1 VSERHEIVVVGAGPA
16 GLSAALVLARCRHQ
30 VLVIDSGRPR
40 NAAAQGVHGFL
51 TRDGVPPLVLRSLGR
66 RDLRRYGVA
75 VRRAQVE
82 KARRRGAEFELELGG
97 GARLRAHALVL
108 ATGLRDRLPEV
119 PGLRELYGRSVH
131 HCPFCDG
138 WENRDRA
145 IAVYGRGK
153 AGYEV
158 ALKLTAWS
166 DDVALFSNGPSGLK
180 RERRRLLAV
189 HRIPLHEQRIAA
201 LEARRG
207 QLERV
212 RLADGTAIARQALF
226 FTTGSDQSCDLA
238 AQLGC
243 TFTRQGTVRTR
254 RGERT
259 GVPLLYVAGDASH
272 DVQLAAL
279 AAAEGVKAAVYLHSD
294 LDEERRRRIRA
305 RVTRKRRRR
314 R

>member
-1 VSERHEIVVVGAGPA
+1 MSERHEVVVVGAGPA

-40 NAAAQGVHGFL
+40 NAAAQGVRGFL
-51 TRDGVPPLVLRSLGR
+51 TRDGVPPLALRSLGR

-75 VRRAQVE
+75 VRRDAVE
-82 KARRRGAEFELELGG
+82 RARRRGGEFELELRGG
-97 GARLRAHALVL
+97 GRLRAHALVL
-108 ATGLRDRLPEV
+108 ATGLRDRLPEI

-158 ALKLTAWS
+158 ALKLAAWS
-166 DDVALFSNGPSGLK
+166 DDVALFSDGPSGLK

-189 HRIPLHEQRIAA
+189 YDIPLHEQRIAA
-201 LEARRG
+201 LEGRRG
-207 QLERV
+207 RLERV

-294 LDEERRRRIRA
+294 LDEERRRRIRERA
-305 RVTRKRRRR
+305 TRHKRRR
-314 R
+314 